1 MSHIKTL
8 LSAPLELVFFTT
20 PAVSDFRVDSDDA
33 NTAVFSQRPNF
44 KLHGRR
50 LDPWQVRDELFSI
63 SSVNQLWLFL
73 ERTGLFATRISDFT
87 GLQEWKDLFKLLMV
101 NNPASWP
108 GLKGDFAQQKLSLV
122 LRSQLPRFEV
132 QWGKDMHKIVLKTG
146 STLTAILASIEVD
159 HLRGVKY
166 AFCQREDCGKPYP
179 SRSNKKFCDYEC
191 AHLHTVRRLRAAERK
206 TRKNTRKS

>member
-1 MSHIKTL
+1 MSHARTL
-8 LSAPLELVFFTT
+8 LSAPLELVFLTT
-20 PAVSDFRVDSDDA
+20 PAVSEFRVDSDDP
-33 NTAVFSQRPNF
+33 NTAVFSQRANF

-50 LDPWQVRDELFSI
+50 LDPWQVREDLFSI
-63 SSVNQLWLFL
+63 RTTNQLWLFL
-73 ERTGLFATRISDFT
+73 ERTGLFATSIHEFT

-101 NNPASWP
+101 TSPANWP

-122 LRSQLPRFEV
+122 LRSQLPRFKI
-132 QWGKDMHKIVLKTG
+132 QWGKDTHKVVLAAP
-146 STLTAILASIEVD
+146 STLTAILASIQVD

-179 SRSNKKFCDYEC
+179 LRSNKKFCDYEC

-206 TRKNTRKS
+206 TRKNTRKP